1 MEVSFMQEGFQLR
14 DVFNP
19 TVVQQLAHTIKRT
32 WPAFDPVG
40 FATTITTQ
48 LGPLSFG
55 ARNTLIRDTLW
66 AYLPKDFPQA
76 VQILLDSLGP
86 EIPHCEVT
94 GFDGFIVMSQNDFV
108 AKYGL
113 DYFDISMQ
121 ALYEM
126 TKRFTAEGAIRAFI
140 QRYPEQTLAL
150 LRQWAEDPNCHV
162 RRLVSEGTRPRLPLA
177 PRLRHFIQD
186 PRPVLALLEQLKT
199 DPELVVR
206 RSVANNLND
215 IAKDHPDL
223 VVETL
228 AAWHKTKDPGTH
240 WIIGHAARTLL
251 KQGHPGALRLLGYAS
266 DTTISISAIRLNQTT
281 IRMGDDLVFGFD
293 IQSTAQAPQNLMI
306 DYVIHHVKANGKR
319 VPKVF
324 KLAKK
329 QLLGHAT
336 LRLSKKHSFRPINT
350 RVYYPGQHLL
360 AIQINGVIYA
370 QQAFELT

>member
-19 TVVQQLAHTIKRT
+19 TVVEQLAHTIKRT

-126 TKRFTAEGAIRAFI
+126 TKRFTAEGAIGPSFSAI
-140 QRYPEQTLAL
+140 P
-150 LRQWAEDPNCHV
+150 
-162 RRLVSEGTRPRLPLA
+162 S
-177 PRLRHFIQD
+177 
-186 PRPVLALLEQLKT
+186 
-199 DPELVVR
+199 
-206 RSVANNLND
+206 
-215 IAKDHPDL
+215 
-223 VVETL
+223 
-228 AAWHKTKDPGTH
+228 
-240 WIIGHAARTLL
+240 
-251 KQGHPGALRLLGYAS
+251 RLLPCCAS
-266 DTTISISAIRLNQTT
+266 GPKIQTAT
-281 IRMGDDLVFGFD
+281 SGGWC
-293 IQSTAQAPQNLMI
+293 
-306 DYVIHHVKANGKR
+306 
-319 VPKVF
+319 PKVP
-324 KLAKK
+324 
-329 QLLGHAT
+329 G
-336 LRLSKKHSFRPINT
+336 
-350 RVYYPGQHLL
+350 RVCR
-360 AIQINGVIYA
+360 
-370 QQAFELT
+370 

>member
-1 MEVSFMQEGFQLR
+1 
-14 DVFNP
+14 
-19 TVVQQLAHTIKRT
+19 
-32 WPAFDPVG
+32 
-40 FATTITTQ
+40 
-48 LGPLSFG
+48 
-55 ARNTLIRDTLW
+55 
-66 AYLPKDFPQA
+66 
-76 VQILLDSLGP
+76 
-86 EIPHCEVT
+86 
-94 GFDGFIVMSQNDFV
+94 
-108 AKYGL
+108 
-113 DYFDISMQ
+113 
-121 ALYEM
+121 
-126 TKRFTAEGAIRAFI
+126 
-140 QRYPEQTLAL
+140 
-150 LRQWAEDPNCHV
+150 
-162 RRLVSEGTRPRLPLA
+162 
-177 PRLRHFIQD
+177 
-186 PRPVLALLEQLKT
+186 VLALLEQLKT

-329 QLLGHAT
+329 QLLGRAT

-360 AIQINGVIYA
+360 AIKINGVIYA